1 MLQLVTIKSLKIM
14 KHIIQKPLWLFFLIT
29 TMMATACNQANNAEV
44 KNQDSQTQNK
54 YQAPAVQHAVT
65 FVTAKNTTDRISP
78 VDTLSFT
85 ALAQPDEAFPTIML
99 DATKRFQKIVG
110 IGGAFTDAAAE
121 TFYKMP
127 KNIQREI
134 LTKYFTRNKGIGYTI
149 GRTNINSCDFSSESY
164 AYDETPGDT
173 SLTHFSIKHDLK
185 YRVPFIKSAIKEA
198 GGHITLFAS
207 PWSPPAWMKTNNNM
221 LHGGKLKPEDRNAWA
236 HYYVKF
242 INAYKKQG
250 IPIWGLTVQ
259 NEPMAKQTWESCIY
273 TGKEE
278 HDFVKNYLGP
288 TLHNSGLSNTKLMI
302 WDHNRGIMYQR
313 AEAVLEDPAAAKYV
327 WGVGFHWYVGN
338 HYANPGLVHEAFPN
352 KKVMLTEACL
362 YPFSWKHIHE
372 WHWGETY
379 AENMI
384 HDFNNWAVGW
394 TDWNLILNQK
404 GGPNHVGNYCYAP
417 IIANTQTGKLTF
429 MNSYYY
435 IGQFSKFIRPGARRI
450 ICSSN
455 NDTLLATAFINPDN
469 TIAVVVLN
477 ETDKPMDYKIWI
489 RGKAVTTHSLA
500 HSITTAVLN

>member
-1 MLQLVTIKSLKIM
+1 MISYYK
-14 KHIIQKPLWLFFLIT
+14 KPIRFLIFT
-29 TMMATACNQANNAEV
+29 GLALSLMACNQTKKQNVEASNQQKRTTFKAANIRQV
-44 KNQDSQTQNK
+44 
-54 YQAPAVQHAVT
+54 VT
-65 FVTAKNTTDRISP
+65 YVTAEDTKYRISP
-78 VDTLSFT
+78 VDTLTFSSFP
-85 ALAQPDEAFPTIML
+85 QPDEAFPTIML

-127 KNIQREI
+127 GKIQKEI
-134 LTKYFTRNKGIGYTI
+134 LTKYFSKTNGIGYSI
-149 GRTNINSCDFSSESY
+149 GRTSINSCDFSSETY

-173 SLTHFSIKHDLK
+173 ALKNFSIKHDLT
-185 YRVPFIKSAIKEA
+185 YRIPLIKSALKEA
-198 GGHITLFAS
+198 DGHIKIFAS
-207 PWSPPAWMKTNNNM
+207 PWSPPAWMKTNDDM
-221 LHGGKLKPEDRNAWA
+221 LEGGHLKSQDRHAWA

-250 IPIWGLTVQ
+250 VPIWGLTVQ

-278 HDFVKNYLGP
+278 HDFVRYYLGP
-288 TLHNSGLSNTKLMI
+288 TLHNAGLSNIKLMI

-313 AEAVLEDPAAAKYV
+313 AEDVLEDPQAAKYV
-327 WGVGFHWYVGN
+327 WGTAFHWYVGN
-338 HYANPGLVHEAFPN
+338 HFANVRLVHQAFPE

-379 AENMI
+379 AINMI
-384 HDFNNWAVGW
+384 HDLNNWAVGW
-394 TDWNLILNQK
+394 TDWNLILNQN
-404 GGPNHVGNYCYAP
+404 GGPNHVKNYCYAP
-417 IIANTQTGKLTF
+417 IIADTQTGKLTF

-455 NDTLLATAFINPDN
+455 DDNLLATAFINPDKS
-469 TIAVVVLN
+469 IAVVVLN
-477 ETDKPMDYKIWI
+477 TTDKSTKYKIWI
-489 RGKAVTTHSLA
+489 RGKAVTTQSLA
-500 HSITTAVLN
+500 HSITTAVLH